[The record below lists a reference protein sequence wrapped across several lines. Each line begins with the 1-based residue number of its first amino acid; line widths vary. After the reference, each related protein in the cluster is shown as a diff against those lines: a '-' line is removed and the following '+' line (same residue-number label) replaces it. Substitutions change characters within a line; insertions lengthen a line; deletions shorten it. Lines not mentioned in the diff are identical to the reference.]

1 MAKSGFVAIAG
12 RPNVG
17 KSTILNGL
25 LKEKIAIVSEKP
37 ETTRDNIRG
46 ILTIKGY
53 QIVFIDTPGLHKPH
67 DLLGR
72 VMVTRAQSTIME
84 ADMILFITERDRA
97 FDRDDMSI
105 VARLPGPAEKKKVV
119 LIINKIDKV
128 KDKKTL
134 LPIMQKACEIYP
146 FSDVL
151 PMSALKEK
159 DLETL
164 LEIIKKHIKRGTYC
178 YPKEQK
184 TDKSET
190 FQMQE
195 MIREKVLSKTYEEV
209 PHSIGVIIDEVKE
222 KEQKDAVLEI
232 YATIFVERLSQKSI
246 IIGKKGEMIK
256 RVGQEARADIE
267 KLLSRHVYLNL
278 WVKVKEKWKKSPEA
292 LKEMGYSD

>member
-1 MAKSGFVAIAG
+1 MAKSGFVAISG

-72 VMVTRAQSTIME
+72 VMVTRAQSTMME

-105 VARLPGPAEKKKVV
+105 VERLPDPAEKKKVV
-119 LIINKIDKV
+119 LVINKIDKV

-151 PMSALKEK
+151 PMSALKNS

-178 YPKEQK
+178 YPKDQK

-209 PHSIGVIIDEVKE
+209 PHSIGVIIDEIKEGE
-222 KEQKDAVLEI
+222 KEGAALEV

-256 RVGQEARADIE
+256 RIGQESRADIE

>member
-1 MAKSGFVAIAG
+1 MAKSGFVAISG

-37 ETTRDNIRG
+37 ETTRDNIKG
-46 ILTIKGY
+46 ILTMKGY

-72 VMVTRAQSTIME
+72 VMVTRAESTLLE
-84 ADMILFITERDRA
+84 ADMILFVTERDRA
-97 FDRDDMSI
+97 FEKDDMSI
-105 VARLPGPAEKKKVV
+105 VSRLPDPKEKKKVILV
-119 LIINKIDKV
+119 INKIDKV

-134 LPIMQKACEIYP
+134 LPIMEKACKIYP

-151 PMSALKEK
+151 PISALKDD

-164 LEIIKKHIKRGTYC
+164 LGIIKSYLKRGPFF

-184 TDKSET
+184 TDRNET
-190 FQMQE
+190 FMMQE
-195 MIREKVLSKTYEEV
+195 MIREKVLTRTYEEV
-209 PHSIGVIIDEVKE
+209 PHSIGVIIDEIREGE
-222 KEQKDAVLEI
+222 KEDAVLEI

-256 RVGQEARADIE
+256 RIGKEARADIE
-267 KLLSRHVYLNL
+267 KMLSRHVYLNL